1 MNESSLEYKPSAEV
15 NEIFSY
21 NDRFLAITY
30 SVSAAGI
37 LVFLINLLRIGGN
50 RFVHGLNGLTA
61 LLTAALLT
69 LLAVQIYRRL
79 HAVPRASWIW
89 MAFAIGFGFWA
100 VLELIRLVSIVVSPA
115 PRLTLLNWLALL
127 GYAPLFYA
135 LALRYTALE
144 IYPSRRQKQMLWAGL
159 TVGVASLV
167 LFRLLPLL
175 NQQTPHPMGAIAG
188 LLHALADLG
197 LLFFLGSIVL
207 AQWTVFGGPWRYL
220 ALAVI
225 VKFLGDSAFAFPT
238 NFGPGFLVSFAN
250 FFHYT
255 WYGLAAFG
263 LFVYETA
270 LAHQFEPPAPPPKPP
285 EIAPNA
291 SALLFTDEHDNVIKT
306 SLNFRYITR
315 LPDSIPLTGAPAYA
329 VLGLSESAFQ
339 EMKTQLRK
347 QGNLKKY
354 VIEPS
359 YFRAGSKAWITAIPS
374 FDQQRH
380 YTGMDM
386 VVQVLTEGVA
396 GAGLTNEERAM
407 VENIFYLSGSTGE
420 DMEDLLITY
429 FNLHYRMLAG
439 LAMQYEGSRRAG
451 GLSNR
456 VNQVA
461 REQRLLVRVLEQE
474 LNVPEG
480 VSVDDLG
487 RSVSLLLAAGR
498 EYLTDLAG
506 AEIVLQETERLHREA
521 DRTTRSLMKK
531 YNLRRMNLLT

>member
-1 MNESSLEYKPSAEV
+1 MNESSLEYKSPAEV

-30 SVSAAGI
+30 SASAAGI
-37 LVFLINLLRIGGN
+37 LVFLFNLLRIGGN

-89 MAFAIGFGFWA
+89 MAFAIGVGFWA
-100 VLELIRLVSIVVSPA
+100 VLELIRFVSIVVSPA

-144 IYPSRRQKQMLWAGL
+144 TYPSPRQQQMLWAGL
-159 TVGVASLV
+159 AVGLAYLA
-167 LFRLLPLL
+167 LFRLPPVLNGQVLHPAGCHCRAAARPGRFGAAVLSGQHRPGAVESLRRPLALPRPGGDGQISGRFGLRL
-175 NQQTPHPMGAIAG
+175 PGQLRAG
-188 LLHALADLG
+188 LSG
-197 LLFFLGSIVL
+197 LVCQLLSLRLVR
-207 AQWTVFGGPWRYL
+207 TGGL
-220 ALAVI
+220 
-225 VKFLGDSAFAFPT
+225 
-238 NFGPGFLVSFAN
+238 
-250 FFHYT
+250 
-255 WYGLAAFG
+255 G

-270 LAHQFEPPAPPPKPP
+270 LAHQFEPPAPPLKPQ

-291 SALLFTDEHDNVIKT
+291 SALLFTDENDIVIKT
-306 SLNFRYITR
+306 SLNFRYLTR
-315 LPDSIPLTGAPAYA
+315 LPDSIPLTGAPASA

-339 EMKTQLRK
+339 ELKTQLRK
-347 QGNLKKY
+347 HGSLKKY

-359 YFRAGSKAWITAIPS
+359 YFRAGSKAWVTAIPS
-374 FDQQRH
+374 FDQQRR

-420 DMEDLLITY
+420 DVEDLLITY

-480 VSVDDLG
+480 VSVDELG

-498 EYLTDLAG
+498 EYITDLAG
-506 AEIVLQETERLHREA
+506 ADIVLQETERLHREA
-521 DRTTRSLMKK
+521 DRTTRSLMK
-531 YNLRRMNLLT
+531 NTTSGA

>member
-1 MNESSLEYKPSAEV
+1 MNESSLEYKSPAEL

-30 SVSAAGI
+30 SVSAVGI
-37 LVFLINLLRIGGN
+37 LVFLFNLLRIGGN

-69 LLAVQIYRRL
+69 LLAVKIYQRL
-79 HAVPRASWIW
+79 QTVPRASWIW
-89 MAFAIGFGFWA
+89 LAFAVGVGFWA
-100 VLELIRLVSIVVSPA
+100 VLELLRFILILVSPS

-127 GYAPLFYA
+127 GYAPVFYA

-144 IYPSRRQKQMLWAGL
+144 TYPSSRQQQMLWAGL
-159 TVGVASLV
+159 AVGLAYLV
-167 LFRLLPLL
+167 IFRLPPVL
-175 NQQTPHPMGAIAG
+175 NGQVPHPAGGLAG

-207 AQWTVFGGPWRYL
+207 AQWKVFGGPWRYL
-220 ALAVI
+220 MLAII
-225 VKFLGDSAFAFPT
+225 VKFLGGSVFATPA
-238 NFGPGFLVSFAN
+238 NFGAGFLTSFAN
-250 FFHYT
+250 FFHYA

-270 LAHQFEPPAPPPKPP
+270 LAHQFEPPAPPPKPQ
-285 EIAPNA
+285 EVAPNA
-291 SALLFTDEHDNVIKT
+291 SALLFTDENDIVIKT

-315 LPDSIPLTGAPAYA
+315 LPDSIPLTGAPASA
-329 VLGLSESAFQ
+329 VLGLSESDFQ
-339 EMKTQLRK
+339 ALKTQLRK

-354 VIEPS
+354 VIQPS
-359 YFRAGSKAWITAIPS
+359 YFRTGSKAWITAISS
-374 FDQQRH
+374 FDQQRR

-420 DMEDLLITY
+420 DVEDLLITY

-451 GLSNR
+451 GLSRR

-461 REQRLLVRVLEQE
+461 REQHLLVRVLEQE

-498 EYLTDLAG
+498 EYITDLAG
-506 AEIVLQETERLHREA
+506 ADIVSQETERLHREA
-521 DRTTRSLMKK
+521 DRTTRNLMKK
-531 YNLRRMNLLT
+531 YHLGRMNLLT